1 MVWVGVVSVITLF
14 VLLFLGVIYRYGSL
28 YMLLIIYLEVFTR
41 VRFGFYIDSFCL
53 LVIKKRRRRMKEEQS
68 RTLFGI
74 SLSDR
79 PTWQQFLICTSG
91 FFFGYLVNGVC
102 EVLFLPFFKVYFSV
116 LILLLKIPKYNRLI
130 T

>member
-14 VLLFLGVIYRYGSL
+14 VLLFLGLIRYGSL
-28 YMLLIIYLEVFTR
+28 YMLLIIYLEFFTR
-41 VRFGFYIDSFCL
+41 VHFGFYFDSFCL
-53 LVIKKRRRRMKEEQS
+53 LVIKKRRRRRMKEEQS